1 MFEHED
7 DFNPMPTYT
16 VTVANLPL
24 TTEQE
29 SAIATA
35 ITEAHH
41 VNTGAPAFFAQVLFT
56 TVPAGKHFIG
66 GKIYRTPH
74 VFVHGLIRAGRSVDA
89 KSNLLKDITKKIS
102 EIAGL
107 GPEDVWVYLQDI
119 PAAQMVEFGRIL
131 PEPGAEEEW
140 LQGVSPKKMQQLE
153 EGGLFAGAE

>member
-1 MFEHED
+1 
-7 DFNPMPTYT
+7 MPTYN
-16 VTVANLPL
+16 VTVANISL

-29 SAIATA
+29 SAIAAA

-56 TVPAGKHFIG
+56 AVTAGKHFIG

-74 VFVHGLIRAGRSVDA
+74 LFVHGLIRAGRSA
-89 KSNLLKDITKKIS
+89 EEKNSLIKDITEKTCVS
-102 EIAGL
+102 AGV
-107 GPEDVWVYLQDI
+107 GPEDVWVYLQEI

-140 LQGVSPKKMQQLE
+140 LRGFSQEKTRQLTQ
-153 EGGLFAGAE
+153 AGAWD